1 LENEQTIVSA
11 IKKIIVGLIIA
22 EYGLIQ
28 LKDATKQDL
37 KSRTNAAINS
47 IKQVEN
53 WFKYHPSVNSLYR
66 KVFEKEFLKGEMVL
80 MAELFET
87 CFGFNEETLEIII
100 NSIKNS
106 TSAATKE

>member
-1 LENEQTIVSA
+1 MGNEQTIVSA

-37 KSRTNAAINS
+37 KSRTNAAIN
-47 IKQVEN
+47 
-53 WFKYHPSVNSLYR
+53 LYR